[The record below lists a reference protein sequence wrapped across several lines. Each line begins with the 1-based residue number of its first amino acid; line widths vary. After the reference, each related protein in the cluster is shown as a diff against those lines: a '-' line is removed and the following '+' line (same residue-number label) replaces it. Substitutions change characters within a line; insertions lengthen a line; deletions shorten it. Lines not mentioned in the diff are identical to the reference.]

1 MKILVIGAAGKMG
14 RAVSW
19 YLGQD
24 PEVTRVGLLDAHEA
38 ALNTMAKDG
47 NKYQVHAIN
56 IEDNEKLQG
65 VMKEYDSGVV
75 VMPNRNLS
83 YKAIEAAIDIRMSLV
98 DILEEYHRHPDEY
111 ETEGL
116 VVPKGM
122 SISEYGES
130 LHERAKK
137 NNVLILDGMGF
148 APGLSN
154 ITTER
159 GVSFMDKAKTAVARV
174 GGVPNAQAKMRHPL
188 RYMTTWSIEHVLRE
202 YNVKTW
208 MIKDGRVVEVQALVD
223 RENFTFNELGRNE
236 ELECAVTPGMPS
248 FIYIHPDLEYFA
260 EKTVRWPGH
269 FSGIETLIETGML
282 EKEPVETKWG
292 KIAPR
297 QFFLDIL
304 NPKLKP
310 LPEDKD
316 ACIMLN
322 TVTGIKD
329 DREAKVEYFM
339 WEEAQNGFTGMQ
351 RVTGF
356 PAAIGGKLVAGKK
369 IDLTGIRAPEECV
382 TGANYQYMLDELTK
396 QDIHIKEKISW

>member
-382 TGANYQYMLDELTK
+382 IGANYQYMLDELTK